1 MKVVALY
8 LPQFHTIPE
17 NDTWWGEG
25 FTEWV
30 NIKKAI
36 PLFENHHQP
45 RIPLQDNYYNLA
57 DPDVMRW
64 QASIAKEHGVY
75 GFCFYHYW
83 FDGKLLLQKPI
94 ENFLENKDI
103 DIHFCISWANE
114 HWTDQWVSEKWNVL
128 IEQRY
133 GERDEWKVHFDY
145 LLPYFKDDR
154 YIKVDEKP
162 VFVIYRPHLIDKRAE
177 MLAYWNQLA
186 EQEGFKGMCFV
197 FQRAEILL
205 DDPEFDFSMFD
216 FAAVYQPGFAASE
229 MIRKGQCFRK
239 IRKLKRN
246 ILGYLEKHI
255 KFDSRSISLPKKK
268 NRPRQ
273 DNYDE
278 IWNHILNDKDIFPN
292 IIPTAFTD
300 WDNTPRRGE
309 KGSVVIGASP
319 DKFEEYFTKLIRKA
333 QSQYKTDLIFIFAW
347 NEWAEG
353 GYLEPDELNGFGYL
367 RAIYKALQITK
378 ELP

>member
-17 NDTWWGEG
+17 NDAWWGKG

-45 RIPLQDNYYNLA
+45 RVPLQDNYYNLA
-57 DPDVMRW
+57 DPDIMRW

-83 FDGKLLLQKPI
+83 FGGKLLLQKPV

-154 YIKVDEKP
+154 YIKIDEKP

-177 MLAYWNQLA
+177 MLDYWNQLA
-186 EQEGFKGMCFV
+186 KQAGFNGMCFV

-205 DDPEFDFSMFD
+205 DDPGFDFSMFD
-216 FAAVYQPGFAASE
+216 FAAVYQPGFATGK
-229 MIRKGQCFRK
+229 MIREGLHFRN
-239 IRKLKRN
+239 IRILKRN

-255 KFDSRSISLPKKK
+255 KFDSRSISLPKKQK
-268 NRPRQ
+268 GPRQ
-273 DNYDE
+273 DSYDE
-278 IWNHILNDKDIFPN
+278 IWNHILNDIDIFPN

-309 KGSVVIGASP
+309 KGSVVVGASP
-319 DKFEEYFTKLIRKA
+319 DKFEEYFIKLIRKA

-367 RAIYKALQITK
+367 RAIQKALELTN

>member
-45 RIPLQDNYYNLA
+45 RMPLQDNYYNLA

-162 VFVIYRPHLIDKRAE
+162 VFVIY
-177 MLAYWNQLA
+177 
-186 EQEGFKGMCFV
+186 CS
-197 FQRAEILL
+197 LL
-205 DDPEFDFSMFD
+205 
-216 FAAVYQPGFAASE
+216 
-229 MIRKGQCFRK
+229 
-239 IRKLKRN
+239 
-246 ILGYLEKHI
+246 
-255 KFDSRSISLPKKK
+255 
-268 NRPRQ
+268 
-273 DNYDE
+273 
-278 IWNHILNDKDIFPN
+278 
-292 IIPTAFTD
+292 
-300 WDNTPRRGE
+300 
-309 KGSVVIGASP
+309 
-319 DKFEEYFTKLIRKA
+319 
-333 QSQYKTDLIFIFAW
+333 
-347 NEWAEG
+347 
-353 GYLEPDELNGFGYL
+353 FG
-367 RAIYKALQITK
+367 T
-378 ELP
+378 

>member
-17 NDTWWGEG
+17 NDAWWGKG

-45 RIPLQDNYYNLA
+45 RVPLQDHYYNLA
-57 DPDVMRW
+57 DLDVMRW

-83 FDGKLLLQKPI
+83 FDGKLLLQKPV

-133 GERDEWKVHFDY
+133 GEKDEWKAHFDY

-154 YIKVDEKP
+154 YIKIDEKP
-162 VFVIYRPHLIDKRAE
+162 VFVIYRPHLIDKRKE
-177 MLAYWNQLA
+177 MLAYWKQLA
-186 EQEGFKGMCFV
+186 KQAGFKGMCFV

-205 DDPEFDFSMFD
+205 DDPGFDFSMFD
-216 FAAVYQPGFAASE
+216 FAAVYQPGFATSK
-229 MIRKGQCFRK
+229 MIREGLHFRK

-255 KFDSRSISLPKKK
+255 KFDSRSICLPKKE
-268 NRPRQ
+268 NGPRQ
-273 DNYDE
+273 DSYDE
-278 IWNHILNDKDIFPN
+278 VWNHILNDKDVFPN

-309 KGSVVIGASP
+309 KGSVIVGASP
-319 DKFEEYFTKLIRKA
+319 DRFEEYFIKLIKKA
-333 QSQYKTDLIFIFAW
+333 QSQYKTDIIFIFAW

-367 RAIYKALQITK
+367 RAIQKALELTN